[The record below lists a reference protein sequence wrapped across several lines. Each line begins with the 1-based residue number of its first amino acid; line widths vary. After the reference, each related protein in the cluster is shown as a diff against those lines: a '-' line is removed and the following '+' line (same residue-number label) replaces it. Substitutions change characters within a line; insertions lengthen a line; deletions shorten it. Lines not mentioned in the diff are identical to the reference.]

1 MKKKITVIDLCQSL
15 EVALVHE
22 QFKEDTLKRYRQVS
36 SEFTA
41 YAGMDNY
48 SQSLGTAFLIDRL
61 KEYGG
66 FCLSD
71 EYSKKEGYYCRF
83 MRMLTEYYNFG
94 LILKRSD
101 IKNEIIW
108 PDGFRTCTELFFQE
122 VNEDGL
128 SYGYV
133 LDMERTLEDLIMY
146 LDSVDIH
153 EVSKITVK
161 QNDEF
166 IKSYFSLAPK
176 GIERK
181 LCLLRRYYR
190 FLFLNEYISIP
201 LAEKLPHV
209 SIQGRQR
216 FPTVWSN
223 EQIDQI
229 KSKADRIS
237 PSGKRGY
244 AMIMLAA
251 ELGLRIGDIRDLK
264 LTDIDWGKNTINI
277 NQNKTGKLFCLP
289 LTDDVGWAIIDYLRN
304 GRPVTDSAN
313 VFVRH
318 KPPFDAFPINSTMNH
333 IFSMVL
339 NKSKIPPEEREHTG
353 WHTFRRSLATN
364 LLRSNVAM
372 STISEILGHT
382 DPDIAGKYYIK
393 LDTDNLRK
401 CALSME
407 VKAYVR
413 K

>member
-1 MKKKITVIDLCQSL
+1 MKKAITVIDLCRSL
-15 EVALVHE
+15 ETALVHE

-41 YAGMDNY
+41 YAGTDNY
-48 SQSLGTAFLIDRL
+48 SQSLGTAFLIERL
-61 KEYGG
+61 KEHGG
-66 FCLSD
+66 LCLSD

-83 MRMLTEYYNFG
+83 MRMLAEFYNFG

-101 IKNEIIW
+101 IKDEIIW
-108 PDGFRTCTELFFQE
+108 PDGFRTCTEAFFRE
-122 VNEDGL
+122 VIEDGL

-153 EVSKITVK
+153 EVAKITVK
-161 QNDEF
+161 HNNEF

-181 LCLLRRYYR
+181 ICLLRRYYR
-190 FLFLNEYISIP
+190 FLFLNQYISIP
-201 LAEKLPHV
+201 LAERLPQA
-209 SIQGRQR
+209 SIQGRQK
-216 FPTVWSN
+216 FPTVWSKN
-223 EQIDQI
+223 QINQI

-244 AMIMLAA
+244 AMVMLAA

-264 LTDIDWGKNTINI
+264 LTDIDWDRNAITID
-277 NQNKTGKLFCLP
+277 QNKTGKLLCLP
-289 LTDDVGWAIIDYLRN
+289 LTEDVGWAIIDYLRN
-304 GRPVTDSAN
+304 GRPITESSN

-318 KPPFDAFPINSTMNH
+318 IPPYDAFPINSTMNH

-339 NKSKIPPEEREHTG
+339 NKSDIPLEEREHTG
-353 WHTFRRSLATN
+353 WHTFRRLLATN
-364 LLRSNVAM
+364 LLRSNVGM

-382 DPDIAGKYYIK
+382 DPDIAGKHYVK
-393 LDTDNLRK
+393 MDTDNLRK